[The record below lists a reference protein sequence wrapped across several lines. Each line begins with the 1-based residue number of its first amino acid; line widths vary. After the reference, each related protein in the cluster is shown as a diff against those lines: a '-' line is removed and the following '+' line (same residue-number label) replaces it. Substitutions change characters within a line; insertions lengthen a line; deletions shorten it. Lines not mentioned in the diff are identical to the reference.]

1 MATQTQ
7 DLLQGQLH
15 FPGEIRRYIMAG
27 NATFTL
33 VSHKSHQ
40 STHIQSQVRYQGPGQ
55 ELVYGESGQVESTL
69 SRYSAARAMSLSRTI
84 SISAYSS
91 SSVMGTTIS
100 SPRLR
105 VRTPIPHPSR
115 VPWFWNLLE
124 QGAHVS
130 NQIDFWHEGRCCVC
144 GRKLTVPESV
154 ADGIGPE
161 CKGKAMEG

>member
-33 VSHKSHQ
+33 VSHKSHNRLTYKVKSATKDRGKNW
-40 STHIQSQVRYQGPGQ
+40 STGNQDKSVYFVSVLRGPSN
-55 ELVYGESGQVESTL
+55 ESDSDYLYLGILKQQRDGHYDFLTTAKSP
-69 SRYSAARAMSLSRTI
+69 SADTP
-84 SISAYSS
+84 
-91 SSVMGTTIS
+91 SVGGFK
-100 SPRLR
+100 
-105 VRTPIPHPSR
+105 
-115 VPWFWNLLE
+115 WFWNLLE

-161 CKGKAMEG
+161 CKGKVMEG